1 MSEETKK
8 AEESLSLPQVEPL
21 NHEEEL
27 KAIKKQV
34 EFYFGD
40 SNFSRDKFLKA
51 QVAMGQEGFV
61 PLKTILSFKRMRDY
75 TLEKTVEALA
85 SSTIVE
91 LSADKSSVRRP
102 RPPAEDDTAIPRTIY
117 VKGWPKTT
125 TIEDVEKFFAPH
137 GTVLSVRFRRLENK
151 DFKGSLF
158 VEFATEDEA
167 LSVLNKKPQIP
178 ETLVEIKK
186 DEAGPSETAVLKRTL
201 LYLTKAEWT
210 QEKHEEL
217 QKHRTLVQKRK
228 QEDNDEK
235 KKKKSKREEE
245 RLEEEKKREEKEK
258 EKANRPLR
266 PGLIIKFGNIPAGQ
280 TCYTLKAIFEIYG
293 AVRHV
298 DYKKDE
304 PTGYIRFLDPKTPLE
319 LIKGFTD
326 KKAQI
331 GEQTPTFELLTG
343 DEEKAYWET
352 VQAAIAAKDKDQKGK
367 KGFRGGKSG
376 RGGKGFR
383 GKGKGK
389 ARH

>member
-1 MSEETKK
+1 MSSETKK
-8 AEESLSLPQVEPL
+8 EEENLSLPKAEPL
-21 NHEEEL
+21 SREEEL

-51 QVAMGQEGFV
+51 QAALSQGGFI

-75 TLEKTVEALA
+75 TLENTLEALA

-91 LSADKSSVRRP
+91 LSADKSGVRRALP
-102 RPPAEDDTAIPRTIY
+102 VAEDDTAIPRTIY

-137 GTVLSVRFRRLENK
+137 GTVLSVRLRRLENK

-178 ETLVEIKK
+178 ETVVEIKK
-186 DEAGPSETAVLKRTL
+186 DEAGPSETAILKRTL
-201 LYLTKAEWT
+201 LYMTKGEWT

-217 QKHRTLVQKRK
+217 QRHRTTIQKRK
-228 QEDNDEK
+228 QEENDEK
-235 KKKKSKREEE
+235 KKKKAKKEEE

-258 EKANRPLR
+258 ERANRPIR
-266 PGLIIKFGNIPAGQ
+266 PGLILKFGNIPPGQ
-280 TCYTLKAIFEIYG
+280 NCYTLKAIFEIYG

-304 PTGYIRFLDPKTPLE
+304 PTGYIRFLDPRTPLE

-326 KKAQI
+326 KKTQI
-331 GEQTPTFELLTG
+331 GDKTPTFELVTG
-343 DEEKAYWET
+343 DEEKAYWDT
-352 VQAAIAAKDKDQKGK
+352 VTAAIAAKEKEQKGK
-367 KGFRGGKSG
+367 KGFKGGKGG
-376 RGGKGFR
+376 RGGKTFR

-389 ARH
+389 AR